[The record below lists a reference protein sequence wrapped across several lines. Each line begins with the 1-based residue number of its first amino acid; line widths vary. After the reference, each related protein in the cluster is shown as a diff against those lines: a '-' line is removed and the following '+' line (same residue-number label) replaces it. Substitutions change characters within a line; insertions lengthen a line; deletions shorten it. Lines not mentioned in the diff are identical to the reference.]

1 MEALALGIAAIMGLS
16 TYGLLRLC
24 EWLAKDRTGDHA

>member
-1 MEALALGIAAIMGLS
+1 MEALALGVAVVMALS

-24 EWLAKDRTGDHA
+24 EWLMKEKTGGRS